1 MANAALTLRAETAFT
16 NAAGERR
23 DNLERE
29 QRKRFEV
36 VRRLVA
42 AVAEPGEDVLY
53 VAAATAPF
61 STMEFLT
68 TGWILMSLKRCFLV
82 VTDRRLLHVPLSI
95 RGKSKHSIAEVRYSD
110 VKAIK
115 VEGLLNGF
123 VELVYRSGKKERF
136 SQLRGYEK
144 KKLVA
149 LLDGK
154 ASPAPVPSQGA
165 ARHFLC
171 PRCARRWAGEE
182 TCPQCGLR
190 FKNQK
195 LAFWLAVLAPG
206 GGYFYTN
213 HVWLGIADAF
223 AEVFLLVL
231 LIFGL
236 VALALRDADALPV
249 LAVAAIGLTMEKLI
263 SVYHVRHYLSEALPA
278 DTTFEPAA

>member
-1 MANAALTLRAETAFT
+1 LRAETAFT

-95 RGKSKHSIAEVRYSD
+95 RGKSKRSIAEVRYSD
-110 VKAIK
+110 VKAIR

-123 VELVYRSGKKERF
+123 VDLIYPSGKKERF
-136 SQLRGYEK
+136 SQIRGYEK
-144 KKLVA
+144 KKLAA
-149 LLDGK
+149 LLEGK
-154 ASPAPVPSQGA
+154 ASPAPVPSQGV

-195 LAFWLAVLAPG
+195 LAFWLALLAPG
-206 GGYFYTN
+206 GGYFYAN
-213 HVWLGIADAF
+213 HFWLGIADAF
-223 AEVFLLVL
+223 AELFLLVL
-231 LIFGL
+231 LVFGL
-236 VALALRDADALPV
+236 AAAAMGERDAAPV
-249 LAVAAIGLTMEKLI
+249 LVVAVVGMALEKMI
-263 SVYHVRHYLSEALPA
+263 SVYHVRHYLAEALPA
-278 DTTFEPAA
+278 DSTFEPVA